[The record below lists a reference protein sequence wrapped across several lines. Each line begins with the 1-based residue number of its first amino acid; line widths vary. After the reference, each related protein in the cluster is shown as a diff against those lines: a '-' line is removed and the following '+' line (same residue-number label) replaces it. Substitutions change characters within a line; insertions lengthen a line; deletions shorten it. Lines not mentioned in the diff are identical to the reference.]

1 MSKPQSMQSAD
12 GTSMETQTEKPA
24 AETRFL
30 VTRYVIHAFV
40 ICCPFCFGQH
50 RHGGSS
56 LWGDPRDIFESPG
69 RVSHCR
75 DRDRGHYWLV
85 PSGLPAFFEDRR
97 ARRRSVIRHLEELGI
112 PYCDEFLIKPRPRR
126 RRRDV
131 W

>member
-12 GTSMETQTEKPA
+12 GTPMETQTEKPA

-50 RHGGSS
+50 RHGASS
-56 LWGDPRDIFESPG
+56 LWGDPCDAFEPPG
-69 RVSHCR
+69 RVSHCH
-75 DRDRGHYWLV
+75 RGHYRLE
-85 PSGLPAFFEDRR
+85 PSGLPAFFEDRK
-97 ARRRSVIRHLEELGI
+97 ARTRSVIRHLEELGI

-126 RRRDV
+126 RRRYV